1 MQTHEYRLTGPRVCG
16 SYRICSRK
24 ASGDG
29 YGHSIEKRNRMGD
42 RIKVTDQEKLTLLYE
57 RFRDVC
63 LVEKEVWKEIF
74 MPREVTQGPVR
85 TNMQDR
91 YDVEIDDL
99 RLKTPWMRISLAAAR
114 PWLPRFRNIERT
126 FRFIEKSKGFSG
138 PQALARHPAN
148 IRRQRLRTVMV
159 SGDDLS

>member
-1 MQTHEYRLTGPRVCG
+1 
-16 SYRICSRK
+16 
-24 ASGDG
+24 
-29 YGHSIEKRNRMGD
+29 MGE

-91 YDVEIDDL
+91 YDVEIDDPAIEDALDGKYPSRQPGPGRRDSGISSAHFVLSKSL
-99 RLKTPWMRISLAAAR
+99 R
-114 PWLPRFRNIERT
+114 
-126 FRFIEKSKGFSG
+126 
-138 PQALARHPAN
+138 ALALHYSRGCSIHH
-148 IRRQRLRTVMV
+148 RRSKPIFCEQSHR
-159 SGDDLS
+159 